1 VYHRRVVR
9 NFVLPAG
16 AALLVAGCASGDDSL
31 VWSAAVSRELYR
43 ETSQEVEV
51 ASFSKAPPGEPA
63 PPWEPFVIVRGS
75 TPTAYRLVQLGDT
88 TALEADSREGGT
100 GLYRKIKIAPDRYP
114 ILEWRW
120 RVPRPA
126 SGPPVSVASRS
137 SPMVRLSLAFD
148 GDPTK
153 LDFEDRTKLRL
164 AKMLTAH
171 GLPYATLL
179 YVWMYKVPVGTVLR
193 SPHTDRVRMIVVENG
208 EQRLDQWVSVQRNVV
223 EDYRRAFDEDPGDI
237 VAVGVMTDVGDDG
250 SPRKS
255 YYGDITFRQ
264 ANGQMYCCR

>member
-1 VYHRRVVR
+1 
-9 NFVLPAG
+9 
-16 AALLVAGCASGDDSL
+16 
-31 VWSAAVSRELYR
+31 
-43 ETSQEVEV
+43 
-51 ASFSKAPPGEPA
+51 
-63 PPWEPFVIVRGS
+63 
-75 TPTAYRLVQLGDT
+75 
-88 TALEADSREGGT
+88 
-100 GLYRKIKIAPDRYP
+100 
-114 ILEWRW
+114 
-120 RVPRPA
+120 
-126 SGPPVSVASRS
+126 
-137 SPMVRLSLAFD
+137 MVRLSLAFD